1 MGIASIMRRRW
12 AKAVIGL
19 LAAAALASSCT
30 LDAAVATDRGGRVV
44 GIRALEVRSG
54 ALDVA
59 LALALEGSQLV
70 LELRWPL
77 DHDVAAPLF

>member
-1 MGIASIMRRRW
+1 MAIASIMRRRW
-12 AKAVIGL
+12 VRAVIGL

-44 GIRALEVRSG
+44 GLRALEVRSG
-54 ALDVA
+54 ALD

-70 LELRWPL
+70 LELRWRL

>member
-1 MGIASIMRRRW
+1 MGIASITRRRW
-12 AKAVIGL
+12 VRAVIGL
-19 LAAAALASSCT
+19 LAAAALASSCR

-44 GIRALEVRSG
+44 GLRALEVRSG
-54 ALDVA
+54 ALD

-70 LELRWPL
+70 LELRWRL